1 MKLSIRKRGCMS
13 NIIQVTGLKKTFRL
27 SARQQK
33 LERTN
38 SRLKVAVNDLSFSAN
53 EGEIFGLLG
62 ANGAGKTTLIK
73 LLTRLYDPTEGVIV
87 GMSMI
92 GDSDSKKYKETI
104 L

>member
-1 MKLSIRKRGCMS
+1 MS

-62 ANGAGKTTLIK
+62 ANGAGKPPRSVCL
-73 LLTRLYDPTEGVIV
+73 RP
-87 GMSMI
+87 
-92 GDSDSKKYKETI
+92 
-104 L
+104 

>member
-1 MKLSIRKRGCMS
+1 MS

-53 EGEIFGLLG
+53 EGDFLG
-62 ANGAGKTTLIK
+62 FWGRTAREK
-73 LLTRLYDPTEGVIV
+73 LPRSVCLRP
-87 GMSMI
+87 
-92 GDSDSKKYKETI
+92 
-104 L
+104 